1 MNSHMWSRY
10 SIYTRKAVLC
20 NTNLQWTFRVLREP
34 TKESLSVPS
43 MIRLQISILYVMID
57 SFVKVGRDIMRL
69 QAITSLYFGVVSN
82 TMCSSE
88 TRPLFIYISF
98 TVDTGMDLL
107 GALLGGGPGG
117 RVLAHAPRNST
128 VEVFPSCP
136 RMYHCHTTHAQ
147 VTSHNSA

>member
-1 MNSHMWSRY
+1 MRSCY
-10 SIYTRKAVLC
+10 SICTRKAVPC
-20 NTNLQWTFRVLREP
+20 NLQWTFGVLKEP

-43 MIRLQISILYVMID
+43 TIRLRISILYALID
-57 SFVKVGRDIMRL
+57 SFVKVGMDIMGL
-69 QAITSLYFGVVSN
+69 EAISSLYFRVVSN

-88 TRPLFIYISF
+88 TRPLLIYISF
-98 TVDTGMDLL
+98 IVDIVMDLP

-136 RMYHCHTTHAQ
+136 RMHHCHTTHAQ
-147 VTSHNSA
+147 VTSHNSV